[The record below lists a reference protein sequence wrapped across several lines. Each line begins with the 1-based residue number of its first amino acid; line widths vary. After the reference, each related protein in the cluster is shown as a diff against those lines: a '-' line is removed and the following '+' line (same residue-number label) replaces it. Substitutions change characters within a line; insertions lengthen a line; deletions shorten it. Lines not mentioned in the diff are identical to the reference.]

1 MVHVFIREKIRYGGM
16 SIMEKNFRRKILVI
30 GAFFLFLGASA
41 TLGVSAR
48 AWADNFD
55 SYTNGQFLDGGSDD
69 GGWKGWDN
77 APTAGAY
84 VTNSQSYSSPNS
96 VDINEAT
103 DLVHE
108 YEGYTTG
115 QWVYRCMV
123 YVPTDFIGLASF
135 MLLSDYTDGAGQNNK
150 WALVIQ
156 FDSTNQVVES
166 YNDLITTPLITGEW
180 VELRTEIDLDSDW
193 FEFYYDNSLL
203 IEKAWT
209 AGWNNAGDGFRVID
223 AVDLFANTAT
233 SVYYDDMSLV
243 PAGEELICD
252 AGGPYSSE
260 SGQAIQFTGFAS
272 GGTTPYT
279 WAWNFGD
286 GDTAIVQNPTHTY
299 TSPGIYNVT
308 LSVTDATPTTV
319 SDQTTA
325 TITAPQPVLE
335 IGTITGGFGVKAV
348 IKNTGTGAATNVDWT
363 IALDGKLVFLG
374 KSSTGTIASIAAA
387 GESSIKSKFI
397 LGFGKTN
404 IVVSATCDEGATA
417 ELTKTAFVLGPLVIG
432 VK

>member
-1 MVHVFIREKIRYGGM
+1 
-16 SIMEKNFRRKILVI
+16 
-30 GAFFLFLGASA
+30 
-41 TLGVSAR
+41 
-48 AWADNFD
+48 
-55 SYTNGQFLDGGSDD
+55 
-69 GGWKGWDN
+69 
-77 APTAGAY
+77 
-84 VTNSQSYSSPNS
+84 
-96 VDINEAT
+96 
-103 DLVHE
+103 LVHE

-115 QWVYRCMV
+115 QWIYRCMV
-123 YVPTDFIGLASF
+123 YVPTEFTGLASF
-135 MLLSDYTDGAGQNNK
+135 ILLSDYTDGAGQNNK

-166 YNDLITTPLITGEW
+166 YNDLVTTPLITGEW

-209 AGWNNAGDGFRVID
+209 AGWNNAGDGFLVID

-260 SGQAIQFTGFAS
+260 TGQSIQFTGFAS

-279 WAWNFGD
+279 WAWTFGD
-286 GDTAIVQNPTHTY
+286 GGTATTQNPTHTY
-299 TSPGIYNVT
+299 TAPGTFNVT
-308 LSVTDATPTTV
+308 LTVTDAASGTATDT
-319 SDQTTA
+319 TTA
-325 TITAPQPVLE
+325 TIIAPQPVLE
-335 IGTITGGFGVKAV
+335 IGAITGGFGIKSSV
-348 IKNTGTGAATNVDWT
+348 KNTGEGAATNVDWT
-363 IALDGKLVFLG
+363 ITLDGKLVFLG
-374 KSSTGTIASIAAA
+374 KSSTGTFATIAPA
-387 GESSIKSKFI
+387 GDEAIKAGFI

-404 IVVSATCDEGATA
+404 IVVSATCDEGVEAEATA
-417 ELTKTAFVLGPLVIG
+417 SAFVLGPFVLG

>member
-1 MVHVFIREKIRYGGM
+1 
-16 SIMEKNFRRKILVI
+16 MEKKFKRKIVVI
-30 GAFFLFLGASA
+30 GAFFLLLGASA

-96 VDINEAT
+96 VDINGAT

-115 QWVYRCMV
+115 QWIYRCMQ
-123 YVPTDFIGLASF
+123 YVPTEFTGSSYFI
-135 MLLSDYTDGAGQNNK
+135 LLSDYTDGAGQNNK
-150 WALVIQ
+150 WALVIR
-156 FDSTNQVVES
+156 FDATLQVIES
-166 YNDLITTPLITGEW
+166 ESDLITLPLITGEW

-193 FEFYYDNSLL
+193 FQFYYDNSLL

-209 AGWNNAGDGFRVID
+209 ACYNNAGDGFLVID

-233 SVYYDDMSLV
+233 SVYYDDISLV
-243 PAGEELICD
+243 PAGEELVCD

-260 SGQAIQFTGFAS
+260 TGQSIQFTGFAS

-279 WAWNFGD
+279 WAWAFGD
-286 GDTAIVQNPTHTY
+286 GGTATVQNPTHTY
-299 TSPGIYNVT
+299 TTAGTYTAT
-308 LSVTDATPTTV
+308 LTVTDAASTTV
-319 SDQTTA
+319 TDTA
-325 TITAPQPVLE
+325 TVTIVAPQPVLE
-335 IGTITGGFGVKAV
+335 IGAITGGFGIKSSV
-348 IKNTGTGAATNVDWT
+348 KNTGEGAATNVDWT
-363 IALDGKLVFLG
+363 ITLDGKLVFLG
-374 KSSTGTIASIAAA
+374 KSSTGTFATIAPA
-387 GESSIKSKFI
+387 GDEAIKAGFI

-404 IVVSATCDEGATA
+404 IVVSATCDEGVTAEATA
-417 ELTKTAFVLGPLVIG
+417 SAFVLGPFVLG